1 MIASITMSL
10 YFGLIVTPPLLRSA
24 HIALLFMTKFFFS
37 GAFVA
42 GAGTAAA
49 CSYDCI
55 ETTYFILG
63 EKEDSLSMS

>member
-1 MIASITMSL
+1 MPYMSL

-24 HIALLFMTKFFFS
+24 YIALLFMTEFFFS

-49 CSYDCI
+49 CFYDCI
-55 ETTYFILG
+55 
-63 EKEDSLSMS
+63 